1 MKTGMIYGKIW
12 ELILILALV
21 GMMFILQLD
30 HKNNMEKS
38 QEKQDEETGKQ
49 KDEKDKTDIAEA
61 KKYLRDLFVILGIIM
76 FAFWQNIFYYNGI
89 RLRARNLSRLIL

>member
-1 MKTGMIYGKIW
+1 MEKIW

-38 QEKQDEETGKQ
+38 QEKQDEETGKY
-49 KDEKDKTDIAEA
+49 KGYVPK
-61 KKYLRDLFVILGIIM
+61 
-76 FAFWQNIFYYNGI
+76 
-89 RLRARNLSRLIL
+89 

>member
-49 KDEKDKTDIAEA
+49 KDEKDKTDIAES

-76 FAFWQNIFYYNGI
+76 LAFGRTYFITMEFV
-89 RLRARNLSRLIL
+89 

>member
-1 MKTGMIYGKIW
+1 MEKIW

-38 QEKQDEETGKQ
+38 QEKQDEET
-49 KDEKDKTDIAEA
+49 DKTDIAES
-61 KKYLRDLFVILGIIM
+61 KKV
-76 FAFWQNIFYYNGI
+76 
-89 RLRARNLSRLIL
+89 S

>member
-1 MKTGMIYGKIW
+1 MEKIW

-49 KDEKDKTDIAEA
+49 KDKKDKTDIAES
-61 KKYLRDLFVILGIIM
+61 KKV
-76 FAFWQNIFYYNGI
+76 
-89 RLRARNLSRLIL
+89 S

>member
-30 HKNNMEKS
+30 HKNNMENRRKS
-38 QEKQDEETGKQ
+38 RMKKQESRRMKKIKQILQNQ
-49 KDEKDKTDIAEA
+49 KS
-61 KKYLRDLFVILGIIM
+61 ILEIC
-76 FAFWQNIFYYNGI
+76 
-89 RLRARNLSRLIL
+89 LLS

>member
-1 MKTGMIYGKIW
+1 MEKIW

-49 KDEKDKTDIAEA
+49 KDEKYKTDIAES
-61 KKYLRDLFVILGIIM
+61 KKV
-76 FAFWQNIFYYNGI
+76 
-89 RLRARNLSRLIL
+89 S

>member
-1 MKTGMIYGKIW
+1 MEKIW

-38 QEKQDEETGKQ
+38 QEKQDEETVNQ

-61 KKYLRDLFVILGIIM
+61 KKV
-76 FAFWQNIFYYNGI
+76 
-89 RLRARNLSRLIL
+89 S

>member
-1 MKTGMIYGKIW
+1 MEKIW

-38 QEKQDEETGKQ
+38 QEKQDEETRKQ
-49 KDEKDKTDIAEA
+49 KDEKDKTDIAES
-61 KKYLRDLFVILGIIM
+61 KKV
-76 FAFWQNIFYYNGI
+76 
-89 RLRARNLSRLIL
+89 S

>member
-1 MKTGMIYGKIW
+1 MGAEDGANILYSESVEPENRVYNMEKIW

-49 KDEKDKTDIAEA
+49 KDEKDKTDIAES
-61 KKYLRDLFVILGIIM
+61 KKV
-76 FAFWQNIFYYNGI
+76 
-89 RLRARNLSRLIL
+89 S

>member
-1 MKTGMIYGKIW
+1 MEKIW

-49 KDEKDKTDIAEA
+49 KDEKIKQILQNQ
-61 KKYLRDLFVILGIIM
+61 KKYLRDFVCYPRDNYARI
-76 FAFWQNIFYYNGI
+76 FWQNIFYYNGI

>member
-1 MKTGMIYGKIW
+1 MEKIW

-21 GMMFILQLD
+21 GMFILQLD

-61 KKYLRDLFVILGIIM
+61 KKV
-76 FAFWQNIFYYNGI
+76 
-89 RLRARNLSRLIL
+89 S

>member
-1 MKTGMIYGKIW
+1 MEKIW

-38 QEKQDEETGKQ
+38 REKQDEETGKQ
-49 KDEKDKTDIAEA
+49 KDEKDKTDIAES
-61 KKYLRDLFVILGIIM
+61 KKV
-76 FAFWQNIFYYNGI
+76 
-89 RLRARNLSRLIL
+89 S

>member
-1 MKTGMIYGKIW
+1 MEKIW

-49 KDEKDKTDIAEA
+49 KDEKDNAES
-61 KKYLRDLFVILGIIM
+61 KKV
-76 FAFWQNIFYYNGI
+76 
-89 RLRARNLSRLIL
+89 S

>member
-1 MKTGMIYGKIW
+1 MEKIW

-38 QEKQDEETGKQ
+38 QEKQDE
-49 KDEKDKTDIAEA
+49 
-61 KKYLRDLFVILGIIM
+61 DLFVS
-76 FAFWQNIFYYNGI
+76 FSTEKYF
-89 RLRARNLSRLIL
+89 RR

>member
-1 MKTGMIYGKIW
+1 MEKIW

-30 HKNNMEKS
+30 RKNNMEKS

-49 KDEKDKTDIAEA
+49 KDEKDKTDIAES
-61 KKYLRDLFVILGIIM
+61 KKV
-76 FAFWQNIFYYNGI
+76 
-89 RLRARNLSRLIL
+89 S